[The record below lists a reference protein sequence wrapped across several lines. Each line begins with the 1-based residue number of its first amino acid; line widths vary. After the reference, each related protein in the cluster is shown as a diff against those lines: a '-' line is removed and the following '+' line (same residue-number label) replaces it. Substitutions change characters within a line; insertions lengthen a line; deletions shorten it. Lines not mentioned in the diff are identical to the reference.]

1 MSVTPEKYHPRK
13 IIAEIV
19 PSPKN
24 VVPTLRKFQNW
35 QINLIMKYQ
44 NLQRTIILIARKIMN
59 ITNTSKN
66 HQP

>member
-24 VVPTLRKFQNW
+24 VVPTLRKIPKLANKPHYEVPEFTEN
-35 QINLIMKYQ
+35 NNSHCKKD
-44 NLQRTIILIARKIMN
+44 NEHN
-59 ITNTSKN
+59 
-66 HQP
+66 